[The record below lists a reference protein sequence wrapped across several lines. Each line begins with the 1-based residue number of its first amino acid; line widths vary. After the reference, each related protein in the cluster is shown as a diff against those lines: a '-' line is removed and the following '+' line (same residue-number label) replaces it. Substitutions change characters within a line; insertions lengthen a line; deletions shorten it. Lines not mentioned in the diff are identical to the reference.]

1 LASSTVR
8 SNEPRIQVNAARLF
22 PIVLVEM
29 FMMYGESGYVKLC
42 PEENTVGLVVYNAVL
57 VFTE

>member
-1 LASSTVR
+1 
-8 SNEPRIQVNAARLF
+8 
-22 PIVLVEM
+22 
-29 FMMYGESGYVKLC
+29 MMYGESGYVKLC